1 MSAQEAA
8 DMEAESYRKDTRR
21 KRAEDDTDESSKRHK
36 HHHHKDK
43 DKDKDKEK
51 DKDKHRHHHRH
62 HKHKHHHH
70 KKQRGAETENNLAD
84 GMEKEQGF
92 RFTRV
97 SAHDDDEKEEGEIVE
112 DEEEDGGKPVLSE
125 IESGEI
131 QPDEAASIFTGFESA
146 SLKGSSRLTHQ
157 MPESKDRCGEVENGF
172 TVISEFSEK
181 NVIESYSKS
190 SNNSDVEMVLV
201 EKRKDVHLK
210 DRNGRSDNLVGK
222 FDKYDGIKG
231 EKYCK
236 VDSKSDRFDR
246 SKMTI
251 MGDQRT
257 NQVSREIQISEDG
270 NGQFCRSQPPS
281 EGTKASTIRDDR
293 KLIAEQNDAIREDEL
308 KHLNRQPYSRH
319 RKETLSESMDTNTQR
334 GHAGSGDG
342 GKVGDNETN
351 HSKLRSIDDHN
362 KEGYSASASTL
373 EVTEKERYRRQRHSP
388 SPSKDIEKDWNHKQD
403 HLISHLKYTENE
415 RQIRQGDKSK
425 FLSKDTQRDRQTK
438 RGCSQSPLRDSDKE
452 RQWQQIGVDCK
463 EVVKDLKY
471 YTQPQ
476 SPGAKNDIEDDHRD
490 HEYKE
495 RYHERRSSKSR
506 DINKDKPLERDR
518 SRSPE
523 IAGDKQRGKGP
534 SPSYDRYRDK
544 GQPFSRDGYRDKG
557 RSPSRDRY
565 RDRVQ
570 SPSHD
575 RYRERLPSLSRDSYR
590 DRGRSISCDRNRDK
604 GRSISRDRN
613 RNRGRSISR
622 DRIRDRGQSIS
633 RDRNRD
639 RGRSIS
645 HDRNRERGYGAKRS
659 RSREVRDQ
667 YSDLRERVWASEE
680 VRKTS
685 RSREREMKRSRSS
698 RDRGQRD
705 RRSNS
710 REFSRA
716 GRNDDRYDRYHRYG
730 HERQSD
736 KDKQRDRTMERE
748 RISKYQESTRDF
760 KEEKERNREE
770 ENQEEYQERVLLQ
783 LAEQEED
790 DVEKIKEES
799 RKRRQAIL
807 EKYRQQNQQTMINEE
822 AGQGAGKDAN
832 RSTSDNFPETNT
844 AATLISIRQSE
855 QITGHADNGQD
866 GSDIFVPDSTFSV
879 GKDSPQ
885 NGIQPAEKTLGT
897 GALGE
902 GSPKSEVAADMFSD
916 DIFGESPAKIRKP
929 ARGDGLTV
937 DTSGLHDNW
946 DDAEGYYSYRIGEV
960 LDGRYE
966 IIAAHGKG
974 VFSSVV
980 RTKDL
985 KAGKGEPEEIAIKI
999 IRNNDT
1005 MYKAGQEE
1013 LIILKKL
1020 AGADPEDK
1028 RHCVRFLSSFK
1039 YRNHL
1044 CLVFESL
1051 HMNLREV
1058 LKKFGRN
1065 IGLKLTAV
1073 RAYAKQL
1080 FIALKHLKN
1089 CGVLHCDIKP
1099 DNMLVN
1105 EAKNV
1110 LKLCDFGNA
1119 MFAGK
1124 NEITPYLVSRFY
1136 RAPEIILGLPYDH
1149 AMDMWSVGCC
1159 LFELYLGKVL
1169 FPGPTNNDM
1178 LRLHME
1184 LKGPFPKKMLRKGS
1198 FTDQHFDQDLN
1209 FHATEEDPVS
1219 KKTVK
1224 RLLVNIKPKDIGSLV
1239 QSSPGEDPK
1248 MLSNFKDLLERIF
1261 ILDPDKR
1268 LTVSQALSHPFI
1280 TGK

>member
-8 DMEAESYRKDTRR
+8 DMEAEPYRKDTRR
-21 KRAEDDTDESSKRHK
+21 KRGEDDTDESSKRHK
-36 HHHHKDK
+36 HHHHKDR
-43 DKDKDKEK
+43 DK

-70 KKQRGAETENNLAD
+70 KKQRGDETENNLAD

-92 RFTRV
+92 RFPRV

-112 DEEEDGGKPVLSE
+112 DEEEDGGNPALSE
-125 IESGEI
+125 MESGEI
-131 QPDEAASIFTGFESA
+131 QPDESGSIFRGLESAAS
-146 SLKGSSRLTHQ
+146 KGSSRPRDQISEL
-157 MPESKDRCGEVENGF
+157 KDGRAAVENRF
-172 TVISEFSEK
+172 TGISEFSEK
-181 NVIESYSKS
+181 NVSESCNKS
-190 SNNSDVEMVLV
+190 AENNDAERVLL
-201 EKRKDVHLK
+201 EKRKDVIMK
-210 DRNGRSDNLVGK
+210 DRNGIIDNLVGK
-222 FDKYDGIKG
+222 LDKYDGIKG
-231 EKYCK
+231 EKYFK
-236 VDSKSDRFDR
+236 VDSKSGRFDR

-251 MGDQRT
+251 NGDQHT
-257 NQVSREIQISEDG
+257 NLVSREIQISEDG
-270 NGQFCRSQPPS
+270 NGQSCRNQPPS
-281 EGTKASTIRDDR
+281 EGTKIGTIRDDR
-293 KLIAEQNDAIREDEL
+293 TLMLEQNDAIREDEL
-308 KHLNRQPYSRH
+308 KLLNHQPYSRH
-319 RKETLSESMDTNTQR
+319 RKETLSENMDTNTQR
-334 GHAGSGDG
+334 GHAGSGHG
-342 GKVGDNETN
+342 GKIGDNETN
-351 HSKLRSIDDHN
+351 RSKSHFIDDSD
-362 KEGYSASASTL
+362 KEKHYESPSPL
-373 EVTEKERYRRQRHSP
+373 EFTERERSRKQRHSP
-388 SPSKDIEKDWNHKQD
+388 SP
-403 HLISHLKYTENE
+403 LKYTENE
-415 RQIRQGDKSK
+415 RRRRQEEKSN
-425 FLSKDTQRDRQTK
+425 LPSKDTQTDRQTK
-438 RGCSQSPLRDSDKE
+438 QGCSLSPLKDTDRE
-452 RQWQQIGVDCK
+452 RQHQRIGVDCK
-463 EVVKDLKY
+463 EVGKDLKY
-471 YTQPQ
+471 YTQPR
-476 SPGAKNDIEDDHRD
+476 SPGAKNDIDDNHRD
-490 HEYKE
+490 HRYKE

-518 SRSPE
+518 AGSLE
-523 IAGDKQRGKGP
+523 IGGDKYRGKGS
-534 SPSYDRYRDK
+534 SPSYDMYRDK
-544 GQPFSRDGYRDKG
+544 GQSFSRDSYKDKG
-557 RSPSRDRY
+557 RSPSRDKY
-565 RDRVQ
+565 RDRVR

-575 RYRERLPSLSRDSYR
+575 RHRERLPSLPRDSFR
-590 DRGRSISCDRNRDK
+590 DRV
-604 GRSISRDRN
+604 RSISRDRN
-613 RNRGRSISR
+613 RERGRSISHERNR
-622 DRIRDRGQSIS
+622 DRVRSIS

-639 RGRSIS
+639 RGRSTSRDRNRDRERSIS
-645 HDRNRERGYGAKRS
+645 HDKNRDRGYGRKRS
-659 RSREVRDQ
+659 RSREAREQ
-667 YSDLRERVWASEE
+667 YSNLRDRVRAYGE

-685 RSREREMKRSRSS
+685 RSREREMNWNRSS
-698 RDRGQRD
+698 RDCGQRD

-710 REFSRA
+710 REISKSA
-716 GRNDDRYDRYHRYG
+716 RNDDRYDRYHRYG
-730 HERQSD
+730 YERQSD
-736 KDKQRDRTMERE
+736 KDKQRNRTTERE
-748 RISKYQESTRDF
+748 HNSKYQESRQEF
-760 KEEKERNREE
+760 KEEKERNRED

-807 EKYRQQNQQTMINEE
+807 EKYRQQNQQTVINEE
-822 AGQGAGKDAN
+822 AAEGAGKDSH
-832 RSTSDNFPETNT
+832 RSTSDNLAETNS

-855 QITGHADNGQD
+855 VITGHAENGQD
-866 GSDIFVPDSTFSV
+866 GSDSFVPDLNFSV
-879 GKDSPQ
+879 GKESLQ
-885 NGIQPAEKTLGT
+885 NGILPAEKTLGT

-902 GSPKSEVAADMFSD
+902 GSPKSEVGADMFSD
-916 DIFGESPAKIRKP
+916 DIFGETPVKIRKP
-929 ARGDGLTV
+929 ARGDGLPV

-980 RTKDL
+980 RAKDL

-999 IRNNDT
+999 IRNNET

-1149 AMDMWSVGCC
+1149 AMDIWSVGCC

-1224 RLLVNIKPKDIGSLV
+1224 RLLVNIKSKDIGSLI